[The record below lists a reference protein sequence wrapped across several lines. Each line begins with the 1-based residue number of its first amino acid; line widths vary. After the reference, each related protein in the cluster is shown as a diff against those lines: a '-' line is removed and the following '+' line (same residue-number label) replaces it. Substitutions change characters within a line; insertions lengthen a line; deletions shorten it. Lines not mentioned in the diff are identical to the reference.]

1 MIKLNTNLL
10 KAQMLLRNKKISDVA
25 QELNISKSALYR
37 KLNGKS
43 DFTRREIYAL
53 MNFLQIEPTDA
64 MSIFFNEKVS

>member
-43 DFTRREIYAL
+43 DFTRREIYKL
-53 MNFLQIEPTDA
+53 MNFLQIEPTEA